1 VQNQIESYFVHL
13 LEDGNL
19 FLEFSGIL
27 VSILLLIATG
37 LGSFAAVASFLAAKK
52 NNQTA
57 KLAILNELAVEWS
70 RVQNSWSLAQAV
82 VRGTDDYYSP
92 LLSHQEKLITRAH
105 KRYQKSPFK
114 KNVALNEIRTEVEVL
129 VQFFDRLSI
138 KILEGALSPADAYSI
153 LGPSVARHSRVVR
166 WSVGAATATPDLDGR
181 FRRAPDLDWV
191 RYPVSEELRG
201 RRSRVIYLSDA
212 LWSELAQMRDL
223 EAHNISAAAIHKNS
237 SGSGRQAQK
246 RAFELAKSF
255 GKRTHAL
262 KLSHHLT
269 YSEYIPK
276 CTFTDFG
283 VSGFSEVD
291 ELAAESH
298 EEISDA
304 RLTRTL
310 IKRII
315 LLRFRI
321 LAP

>member
-1 VQNQIESYFVHL
+1 MDNQIGPYFNNSLGAANTLV
-13 LEDGNL
+13 D
-19 FLEFSGIL
+19 FSGIL
-27 VSILLLIATG
+27 ISILLLVATG
-37 LGSFAAVASFLAAKK
+37 LGSLAAVASFLAAKK

-57 KLAILNELAVEWS
+57 KLAILNELTGQWS
-70 RVQNSWSLAQAV
+70 EVQNNWFLAQAV

-92 LLSHQEKLITRAH
+92 ILPHQENLIIRAH
-105 KRYQKSPFK
+105 KKYQKRPFE
-114 KNVALNEIRTEVEVL
+114 KNMALNEIRTEVEVL

-166 WSVGAATATPDLDGR
+166 WTVGAATATPDLGGR
-181 FRRAPDLDWV
+181 FRRAPDYDWV

-223 EAHNISAAAIHKNS
+223 EAHNISDAAIHKSS
-237 SGSGRQAQK
+237 SGSGQQARK
-246 RAFELAKSF
+246 RAFELARAF

-269 YSEYIPK
+269 YAEYIPK
-276 CTFTDFG
+276 NTFTDFG

-298 EEISDA
+298 IELDNA
-304 RLTRTL
+304 KLVRTL
-310 IKRII
+310 TKNIK